1 MKKFVK
7 LFLLFTIVFLGITAT
22 SGLYAQDSN
31 DLYIYKEDL
40 VVEERNGDWKTN
52 GVDLYIRKKPGINS
66 VLLCETTRDPSG
78 KQDSFA
84 YRAEEYNSV
93 NGDEIRM
100 LNGEVL
106 KSKYSMYSLISST
119 VVQHPKLGECF
130 HIYIP
135 RKLVWGYPWERH
147 GVAEIDRGL
156 FINIR
161 TFSKK
166 YADYEGRYADN
177 PFMFDYETLV
187 KVSKKQKEK
196 ADKQKEEQKQ
206 KAEPEPVAEPE
217 TDVDDNKGK
226 TSRREPSPVADPD
239 NDGEPDSEDANKD
252 KGDKGRNRNEP
263 EPEPVAS
270 DDEQESAPVE
280 PEVIVKE
287 VIKEVIKEVPS
298 EPEVIVKEV

>member
-7 LFLLFTIVFLGITAT
+7 LFLAFSIVLLGLESGTALF
-22 SGLYAQDSN
+22 AQGN
-31 DLYIYKEDL
+31 TDLYIYKEDL
-40 VVEERNGDWKTN
+40 VVEERDGDWKKN

-66 VLLCETTRDPSG
+66 VLLCETTRDPAG
-78 KQDSFA
+78 KKDSFA

-106 KSKYSMYSLISST
+106 KSQYSKYSLISST
-119 VVQHPKLGECF
+119 VVRHPKLGECF
-130 HIYIP
+130 HVYIP

-147 GVAEIDRGL
+147 GTAEIDRGL

-161 TFSKK
+161 TFEKK

-187 KVSKKQKEK
+187 KVSKKQGNK
-196 ADKQKEEQKQ
+196 DKTKDGVTDKTGDKPKKQ
-206 KAEPEPVAEPE
+206 TTEPQPEPVTGNDDEPYGE
-217 TDVDDNKGK
+217 DKEG
-226 TSRREPSPVADPD
+226 REPYPEPVSSDKE
-239 NDGEPDSEDANKD
+239 NESGEVY
-252 KGDKGRNRNEP
+252 P
-263 EPEPVAS
+263 EPEPVAG
-270 DDEQESAPVE
+270 DEEREEAPVE

-298 EPEVIVKEV
+298 EPEVIIKEVP